1 LISIRKVEDSAT
13 QSVLV
18 CTLSLH
24 EPKNSKGDGMPSQPH
39 VIYILSDEHFG
50 GAMGHAGDPNV
61 ATPNMDRL
69 AAEGISLD
77 RAYANCPICTPSR
90 GTIFSGRHAHSGPV
104 QSFFDVYKATAPSTA
119 TLLRDARYHTA
130 YFGKWH
136 CGVVRNQTPASVREN
151 PDDFTNSPQRTP
163 EYHRAGFQ
171 DWHGFEINNAPF
183 QGFYYH
189 QHEAEPRKMD
199 SYQTDFMTDL
209 AIEYLTGYEKDEPL
223 FLVLSVEPPHFP
235 LEAPEAFK
243 RWDPAELETPPSFA
257 DSPEMR
263 EMLATYYA
271 MVENLDWNIGRLLD
285 ALQELPDFQDNA
297 LTIYFSDHGDYMGT
311 HGAIN
316 RKENP
321 HEQSVRIPAIFHWP
335 GVLPAQNR
343 RDGLLFSL
351 VDMLPTTLG
360 LLGLEIPTHCQ
371 GQDFSPAL
379 RGDGDFTGPEAVL
392 LEMSG
397 NPRWHLDFL
406 DWRGL
411 VTERWKYAFYETGHE
426 LLFDLH
432 ADPYEIHNLAAEE
445 SETCAAMRIELL
457 ALLAANREPY
467 FDVLIEHGV
476 PPEGPVLDVGEFNGK
491 GLLAPIWPELVRRPE
506 G

>member
-1 LISIRKVEDSAT
+1 
-13 QSVLV
+13 
-18 CTLSLH
+18 
-24 EPKNSKGDGMPSQPH
+24 MPSQPH
-39 VIYILSDEHFG
+39 VIYILSDEHYG

-61 ATPNMDRL
+61 ATPQMDRL
-69 AAEGISLD
+69 AAGGVSLG

-90 GTIFSGRHAHSGPV
+90 GTIFSGRHAHAGPV

-119 TLLRDARYHTA
+119 TLLRAAGYHTA

-136 CGVVRNQTPASVREN
+136 CGVVQNQTPASVREN
-151 PDDFTNSPQRTP
+151 RDSFTRWPQRTP

-183 QGFYYH
+183 EGFYYH
-189 QHEAEPRKMD
+189 RNEAEPRRMD
-199 SYQTDFMTDL
+199 RYQTDFLTDL
-209 AIEYLTGYEKDEPL
+209 ALDYLAGYERDEPL

-235 LEAPEAFK
+235 LEAPDAFK
-243 RWDPAELETPPSFA
+243 RLSPGELRTPPSFA

-271 MVENLDWNIGRLLD
+271 MVENLDWNIGRLREGLA
-285 ALQELPDFQDNA
+285 ALPGFQENT
-297 LTIYFSDHGDYMGT
+297 LTVYFSDHGDYMGT
-311 HGAIN
+311 QGAIN

-335 GVLPAQNR
+335 EVIPAQPR
-343 RDGLLFSL
+343 RTDLLFSL
-351 VDMLPTTLG
+351 VDLLPTTLG
-360 LLGLEIPTHCQ
+360 LLGLEIPRHCQ
-371 GQDFSPAL
+371 GQDFSSAL
-379 RGDGDFTGPEAVL
+379 RGERDVAGPDAVL
-392 LEMSG
+392 LEMVG

-432 ADPYEIHNLAAEE
+432 ADPYEMENLAGEAPDRCAELR
-445 SETCAAMRIELL
+445 SRLL
-457 ALLAANREPY
+457 ALLAESREPY

-476 PPEGPVLDVGEFNGK
+476 PPAGPVLDVGEFTGR
-491 GLLAPIWPELVRRPE
+491 GLLAPIWPELVRKDASL
-506 G
+506 